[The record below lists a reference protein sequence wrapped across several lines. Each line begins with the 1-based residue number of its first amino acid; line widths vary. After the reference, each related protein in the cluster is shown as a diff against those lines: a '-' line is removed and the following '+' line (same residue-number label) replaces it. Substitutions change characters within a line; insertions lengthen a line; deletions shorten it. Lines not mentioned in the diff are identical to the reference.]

1 MILDG
6 RPITKREL
14 IELGA
19 FLPEHDLPLLGNVP
33 FVQRML
39 YDDMQRFKAG
49 KRPKYILFSPP
60 ERIESEKERP
70 RTAAMKTMRS
80 AGCTFQQIGETF
92 GITAERVR
100 QLLHGK
106 PRPGRPNPTK
116 GHADSSRKP

>member
-6 RPITKREL
+6 RPITERQA

-19 FLPEHDLPLLGNVP
+19 FLAEHDLPLLENVA

-39 YDDMQRFKAG
+39 YDDMVRAKAG
-49 KRPKYILFSPP
+49 QRPQYILFPP
-60 ERIESEKERP
+60 QESIEREKERP
-70 RTAAMKTMRS
+70 RTVAMKAMRS
-80 AGCTFQQIGETF
+80 AGCTLQQIGETF

-116 GHADSSRKP
+116 SHADSSRKP